1 MYMFK
6 KQISVPLY
14 IWIIVFMLFGGG
26 LWYINKQVNKLN
38 TIERNLNA
46 SQTELVQVKRDN
58 GDLIS
63 VNNMY
68 KVKIGDLEKSID
80 ISKQEVK
87 DLQRDLN
94 ASFSYI
100 SKLESQIKL
109 PDTVYIE
116 NEIEKIDSSYI
127 YKFNWK
133 NEWMN
138 LSGATKV
145 FSNNSITEIYDLNI
159 DVPLIVGLTDDYKI
173 FATTNNPYLHITSI
187 EGAELD
193 QNIFKKKWDIKWS
206 MQLGFGLN
214 YGIINKSLDIGP
226 YAGWGFTVTF

>member
-1 MYMFK
+1 
-6 KQISVPLY
+6 
-14 IWIIVFMLFGGG
+14 MLFGGCI
-26 LWYINKQVNKLN
+26 WYVSKQHDKLN
-38 TIERNLNA
+38 TFETNLKA
-46 SQTELVQVKRDN
+46 SQSELIQVKRDN

-80 ISKQEVK
+80 VSKQEVK

-109 PDTVYIE
+109 PDTVYVE
-116 NEIEKIDSSYI
+116 NEIEETDSSYI

-145 FSNNSITEIYDLNI
+145 FSNNSITEIYDLNM

-173 FATTNNPYLHITSI
+173 FAKSDNPHVQITSL
-187 EGAELD
+187 EGSEID
-193 QNIFKKKWDIKWS
+193 RNVFQRKWDWNWTFQAGVGLTYGLVNKQID
-206 MQLGFGLN
+206 LGPTVSW
-214 YGIINKSLDIGP
+214 GIELR
-226 YAGWGFTVTF
+226 F

>member
-1 MYMFK
+1 MFK

-14 IWIIVFMLFGGG
+14 IWIIIFILFGGCI
-26 LWYINKQVNKLN
+26 WCVSKQHDKLN
-38 TIERNLNA
+38 TFETNLKA
-46 SQTELVQVKRDN
+46 SQSELIQVKRDN

-80 ISKQEVK
+80 VSKQEVK

-116 NEIEKIDSSYI
+116 NEIEEIDSSYI
-127 YKFNWK
+127 YKFNWR

-145 FSNNSITEIYDLNI
+145 FSNNSITEIYDLNM

-173 FATTNNPYLHITSI
+173 FATTDNPYLHITSI

-226 YAGWGFTVTF
+226 YVGWGFVFTF